1 MPRIT
6 DISDIV
12 EDNRRK
18 IALQGSDV
26 DEIVDVES
34 DEIFINDQ
42 NIKIVTDIE
51 IEDANTGDTVLT
63 ESEVPL
69 TFEGRQDVV
78 DILLGNISESLSN
91 GSIAI
96 GDGTINNRRE
106 QTSISQ
112 TNNVA
117 SSVSSSSTSVDVE
130 TSSTLEISDA
140 NELAVKTNNGTISQ
154 LIDISDVEG

>member
-26 DEIVDVES
+26 DEIVDVEG

-42 NIKIVTDIE
+42 NIKIVTDIV

-69 TFEGRQDVV
+69 TFEGRQSVV
-78 DILLGNISESLSN
+78 DILLGNISESLTN
-91 GSIAI
+91 GDIAI
-96 GDGTINNRRE
+96 GDGSINNRRE

-112 TNNVA
+112 TNSVA

-140 NELAVKTNNGTISQ
+140 TELAVKTNNGTISQ
-154 LIDISDVEG
+154 LIDISDV